1 MVDVVCFSEVPEPT
15 ASRELDD
22 PGDECSTGAAQGG
35 PITPAP
41 GGMVLSVRGLPTGV
55 REGEV
60 LADKYRI
67 ISISTKTWR
76 SNS

>member
-22 PGDECSTGAAQGG
+22 PCDECSTAAAQGG
-35 PITPAP
+35 TVMPSP

-55 REGEV
+55 RKGEV
-60 LADKYRI
+60 LAD